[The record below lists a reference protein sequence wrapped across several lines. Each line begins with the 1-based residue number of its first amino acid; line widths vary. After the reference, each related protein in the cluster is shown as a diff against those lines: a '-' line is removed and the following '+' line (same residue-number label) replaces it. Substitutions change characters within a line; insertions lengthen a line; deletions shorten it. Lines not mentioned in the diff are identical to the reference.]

1 MAAPYVSGVA
11 AVLRSFYPRY
21 SAEKIKKIILASGV
35 PMYGELIVPSGEE
48 TYNPSFYS
56 KSGKLVN
63 LYNALLYASK

>member
-11 AVLRSFYPRY
+11 AVLRSFYPKY
-21 SAEKIKKIILASGV
+21 SAEKIKKIIIESGV
-35 PMYGELIVPSGEE
+35 PMYSKLTMPSGYE
-48 TYNPSFYS
+48 TRSPDFYS